1 MRRVRGFEVVKGFE
15 DAEVEL
21 PKRSTAGSAGYDFFA
36 CEDVIIQPGKIELV
50 PTGVKAYF
58 PPNEVLLLFNRSSIP
73 RKKGLVLAN
82 GVGFID
88 SDYYNNPDNDGHI
101 MFLYWNFDSTDSKVI
116 KKGLVLANGVG
127 VIDSDYYNNP
137 DNDGHIMFQYWNIDS
152 TDSKVIKK
160 GERIGQGIFVPILLT
175 DNDQSTGQRLG
186 GFGSTG
192 E

>member
-1 MRRVRGFEVVKGFE
+1 MRRVRGFEVAQGFE

-36 CEDVIIQPGKIELV
+36 CDDVIIQPGKIELV

-58 PPNEVLLLFNRSSIP
+58 PSNEVLLLFNRSSIP
-73 RKKGLVLAN
+73 R
-82 GVGFID
+82 
-88 SDYYNNPDNDGHI
+88 
-101 MFLYWNFDSTDSKVI
+101 

-160 GERIGQGIFVPILLT
+160 GERIGQGIFVPILLA